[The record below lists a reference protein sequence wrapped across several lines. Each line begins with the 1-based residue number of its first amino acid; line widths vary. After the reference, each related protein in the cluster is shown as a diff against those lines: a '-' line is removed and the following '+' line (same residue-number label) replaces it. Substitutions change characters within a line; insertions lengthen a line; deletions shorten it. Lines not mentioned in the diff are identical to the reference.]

1 MDEMEKAAAPMFLPA
16 ALALGGKALA
26 WLGAGSKVMGAL
38 NAAMYGSTAW
48 DMAKGLKGVF
58 AKSPR
63 RPMGFPGQGG
73 MMPQQGVL
81 SSYSRY
87 GPHGFAHM
95 ADLQERFLAFQSGI
109 DRFCKEAGFDEEDRE
124 AMYALV
130 KKSMASS
137 GTVNPFVEDKDYDP
151 QTGMIINR
159 GIIPGSIST
168 PRPPTSWAG
177 QQGIS
182 AGQAH
187 DPNNVWWSMWKS
199 HWNPLNAYGLFD
211 VGKEQAAKWWDKTEY
226 ERGQRYAKQLRNYER
241 ELAREQEL
249 MQNPLHARARAERTA
264 VAAEQKAQETA
275 TSPNVIQNLWR
286 QAGGN
291 PMSFAALARS
301 TMNMEGS
308 SLGEVLD
315 EVRKSNDWLFKA
327 YPTLD
332 KFRQKEALEEQR
344 QANLGQEGRAGV
356 PPSPA
361 EAARAEAQ
369 ALINADKAQGQGGGQ
384 APGVPQMEM
393 ALNAFRA
400 RYPGAQ
406 QPSALPGGGWGG
418 IVPPREASRGMSP
431 RQQAME
437 MDAQAIALGGRAP
450 APVDLALNQG
460 ERATPVANIQRGPVP
475 SDLAKMG
482 PGAAPNM
489 PAMPPGAP
497 VQAPMPG
504 GGGEVAL
511 HIPGRG
517 MMNLPRGGGAVPPP
531 SPGPAAPGPGT
542 EVAAGKK
549 PEVPGAAT

>member
-1 MDEMEKAAAPMFLPA
+1 MGKMEKVAAPPLIPA

-26 WLGAGSKVMGAL
+26 WLGAGSKAMGLL

-58 AKSPR
+58 AKTPR
-63 RPMGFPGQGG
+63 RPMGMPGQG

-87 GPHGFAHM
+87 GPYGFAHM
-95 ADLQERFLAFQSGI
+95 AELQERFLAFQSGI
-109 DRFCKEAGFDEEDRE
+109 DRFCKEAKFDEDDRA

-130 KKSMASS
+130 KKAMATAGPVSPWIRKEDEPS
-137 GTVNPFVEDKDYDP
+137 EKLVTNP
-151 QTGMIINR
+151 
-159 GIIPGSIST
+159 GIIPVLGST
-168 PRPPTSWAG
+168 PRPPRSWAG
-177 QQGIS
+177 R
-182 AGQAH
+182 AGQQSVQMH
-187 DPNNVWWSMWKS
+187 DPNNVWGSMWGS
-199 HWNPLNAYGLFD
+199 HWNPLNLF
-211 VGKEQAAKWWDKTEY
+211 GATEALGEQAAKWWDKTEY
-226 ERGQRYAKQLRNYER
+226 EKGQRYAKQLRNYER
-241 ELAREQEL
+241 EKAREQEL
-249 MQNPLHARARAERTA
+249 MENPLHARARSEQIAQKMQDEIKNTALMPHNIQAVFNSVGGSPIATLAQMRTQMKMEDSPLTA
-264 VAAEQKAQETA
+264 VGDE
-275 TSPNVIQNLWR
+275 IQ
-286 QAGGN
+286 
-291 PMSFAALARS
+291 
-301 TMNMEGS
+301 
-308 SLGEVLD
+308 
-315 EVRKSNDWLFKA
+315 KA
-327 YPTLD
+327 YPAFFEKNPTMA
-332 KFRQKEALEEQR
+332 KFLQAEKNKEQQR
-344 QANLGQEGRAGV
+344 AQAERESRNV
-356 PPSPA
+356 PPNPADAA
-361 EAARAEAQ
+361 EARARAYLDAERARS
-369 ALINADKAQGQGGGQ
+369 QGGGQ

-406 QPSALPGGGWGG
+406 QPAALPGGGWGG
-418 IVPPREASRGMSP
+418 IVPPREESRGMNP

-450 APVDLALNQG
+450 APVDLALNPG
-460 ERATPVANIQRGPVP
+460 ERATPVANIQQGPVP

-482 PGAAPNM
+482 PGAAPNV

-497 VQAPMPG
+497 AQPPAQMPG

-542 EVAAGKK
+542 EVASKK